1 MTEKLPTR
9 KECIHLLKKFG
20 CDENVIDHC
29 QVVEDLAIKMAEL
42 ADANIKL
49 VSIAALL
56 HDIGRGS
63 THGIRHAV
71 EGAKIA
77 RKLGLPE
84 KVVLIIERHIGAGIT
99 KEEARRLG
107 LPLKD
112 FMPITLEEKIVA
124 HADNL
129 IDENKKRSVHEVEQ
143 RFRKLSYKK
152 MAKKILDLHKE
163 LSEICGIDLDL
174 I

>member
-29 QVVEDLAIKMAEL
+29 LVVEDLAIKMAEL
-42 ADANIKL
+42 AGANKKL

-84 KVVLIIERHIGAGIT
+84 KLVLIIERHIGA
-99 KEEARRLG
+99 
-107 LPLKD
+107 
-112 FMPITLEEKIVA
+112 
-124 HADNL
+124 DNL
-129 IDENKKRSVHEVEQ
+129 IEENKKRSVHEVAQ
-143 RFRKLSYKK
+143 RFRKLGYKK